1 MPILLNRILLVSLL
15 SFSLT
20 AFGQEVQ
27 TVQDPEI
34 TFSIEVPENW
44 RVEDDGLTF
53 AIVPPQG
60 GREYLDFTYYETTE
74 TDIDKAFEFSVLA
87 MNGPDAIDTEI
98 LERGSDEVDKVAARW
113 ALVSLKVDGVL
124 YHRLTYL
131 LIKHGQYFIFKGT
144 AEPINMDYY
153 RPIFEK
159 AIRSLNTEKRK

>member
-1 MPILLNRILLVSLL
+1 MPILLNRILFVSLL
-15 SFSLT
+15 FISLT
-20 AFGQEVQ
+20 AFGQEVH
-27 TVQDPEI
+27 TVVDPEI

-87 MNGPDAIDTEI
+87 MNGPEAIDTEI
-98 LERGSDEVDKVAARW
+98 LERGSDEVNEVPARW
-113 ALVSLKVDGVL
+113 ALVSLKIDGVL

-131 LIKHGQYFIFKGT
+131 LIKQGQYFIFKGT
-144 AEPINMDYY
+144 AEPDNFDYY
-153 RPIFEK
+153 RPIFEQ
-159 AIRSLNTEKRK
+159 AIKSLKTEIRE